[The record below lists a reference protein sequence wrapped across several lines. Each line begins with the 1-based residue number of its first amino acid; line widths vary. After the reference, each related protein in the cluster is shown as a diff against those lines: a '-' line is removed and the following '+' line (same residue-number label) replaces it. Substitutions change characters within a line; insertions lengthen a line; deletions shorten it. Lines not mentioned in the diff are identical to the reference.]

1 MGSIYL
7 GNTLVGVAQTYTTAD
22 LNSLQ
27 IQNKIVTPTTVSQ
40 NITVDTGYDCL
51 GEVTVRAVTSSIDSN
66 ITASNVRSG
75 TEILGVLG
83 TLVEAKPEQT
93 KTATLSTSSNVLIT
107 PSTGYTLSSVVVPQV
122 TSDIDNN
129 ITASNIKSG
138 VRILGVEGTY
148 ETPSVITTIT
158 PSTSLQTVTPSTGYV
173 FSQVTVPAVTS
184 SIDANISGGNIKS
197 GVSILGITGTYET
210 PAVNVTVNP
219 SKVLQTINPIQGQHF
234 NTITVD
240 PVTSSIDQNIT
251 ASNIKKDIN
260 ILGVTGTYAPT
271 VSTKTITPSASTIT
285 YTAST
290 ESLDGYSSVTVNGD
304 ADLTPAN
311 IVKDVNIFGVTGTA
325 KTITYKY
332 FDTPISKYTDAESTT
347 SSHNGW
353 YFAFSGSDT
362 EGSVSYTPT
371 IQFEFVLSTSGYD
384 RPLLTYEGNGIYTID
399 TTNISSSGI
408 SINKMYIFYNK
419 PKYSK
424 TGSSNKDND
433 YYIAG
438 IQKQIEIEFY
448 FPEGSS
454 EADTATHLI
463 VRDSGYSERTYQME
477 RRNST
482 FKFDAGNIYAIEG
495 WINNNLNNPSS
506 QSFPSTF
513 SFRVRYADYD
523 YE

>member
-27 IQNKIVTPTTVSQ
+27 IQNKTITPTTTTQTVS
-40 NITVDTGYDCL
+40 VDTGYDCL

-93 KTATLSTSSNVLIT
+93 KTATLSTSGNVLIT

-129 ITASNIKSG
+129 ITASNIKAG
-138 VRILGVEGTY
+138 IRILGVEGTY
-148 ETPSVITTIT
+148 ETPAVITTIT

-240 PVTSSIDQNIT
+240 PVTASIDQNII
-251 ASNIKKDIN
+251 ASNIKRDIN

-290 ESLDGYSSVTVNGD
+290 ESLDGYSSVTINGD
-304 ADLTPAN
+304 ADLTPDN
-311 IVKDVNIFGVTGTA
+311 IKKDVNIFGVTGTA

-332 FDTPISKYTDAESTT
+332 FNTPMSDFTKNLETATSTT
-347 SSHNGW
+347 AAHW
-353 YFAFSGSDT
+353 AFSGSDS
-362 EGSVSYTPT
+362 EGLIDYNPS
-371 IQFEFVLSTSGYD
+371 IQFEFNFSGSASGATCTYD
-384 RPLLTYEGNGIYTID
+384 GDGIYTIRTNASGVTITKFYIYYNRPTFKNTGTSSRANPYYD
-399 TTNISSSGI
+399 VGFNKHVEVELYFSDEDEIGYDINHYATYFNVRQYSVDGYKHLPRTYTTNKFDLGYIY
-408 SINKMYIFYNK
+408 SIEG
-419 PKYSK
+419 YS
-424 TGSSNKDND
+424 ND
-433 YYIAG
+433 
-438 IQKQIEIEFY
+438 
-448 FPEGSS
+448 S
-454 EADTATHLI
+454 ATH
-463 VRDSGYSERTYQME
+463 
-477 RRNST
+477 
-482 FKFDAGNIYAIEG
+482 AGT
-495 WINNNLNNPSS
+495 
-506 QSFPSTF
+506 FPSTF
-513 SFRVRYADYD
+513 SFRVRYVDYD

>member
-93 KTATLSTSSNVLIT
+93 KTATLSTSSNVLIS

-122 TSDIDNN
+122 TSAIDNN

-158 PSTSLQTVTPSTGYV
+158 PSISLQTVTPSTGYV

-197 GVSILGITGTYET
+197 GVTILGVTGTYET

-290 ESLDGYSSVTVNGD
+290 ESLDGYSSVTINGD
-304 ADLTPAN
+304 ADLVPAN

-332 FDTPISKYTDAESTT
+332 FDTPMTDFTKNLETATSTT
-347 SSHNGW
+347 SAHW
-353 YFAFSGSDT
+353 AFSGSDT
-362 EGSVSYTPT
+362 EGILDYTPS
-371 IQFEFVLSTSGYD
+371 IQFEFNFNGSVSTD
-384 RPLLTYEGNGIYTID
+384 AVCTYEGDGLYTVRTNTSGVIINKFYIYYNRPTFKNTGTSSRTNPYYDVGYNKHIEVELYFSD
-399 TTNISSSGI
+399 DTETGYNINHYATYFNVRQYGVEGLKHLPRTYTTN
-408 SINKMYIFYNK
+408 
-419 PKYSK
+419 
-424 TGSSNKDND
+424 
-433 YYIAG
+433 
-438 IQKQIEIEFY
+438 
-448 FPEGSS
+448 
-454 EADTATHLI
+454 
-463 VRDSGYSERTYQME
+463 
-477 RRNST
+477 
-482 FKFDAGNIYAIEG
+482 KFDLGYIYAIEG
-495 WINNNLNNPSS
+495 WSNDSGS
-506 QSFPSTF
+506 KSGTFPSTF
-513 SFRVRYADYD
+513 SFRVRYVDYD